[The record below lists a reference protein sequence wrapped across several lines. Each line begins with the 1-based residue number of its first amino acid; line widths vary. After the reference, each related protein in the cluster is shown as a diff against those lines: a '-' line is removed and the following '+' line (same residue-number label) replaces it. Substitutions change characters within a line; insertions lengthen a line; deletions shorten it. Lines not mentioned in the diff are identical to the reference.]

1 MERKQLNVRLIKIV
15 IERIKLMARQEK
27 RTLLDFLDEIVELG
41 IIEYMKGE

>member
-1 MERKQLNVRLIKIV
+1 MERKQLNVRLKKIV

-27 RTLLDFLDEIVELG
+27 RTLQDFLDEIVELG